1 MAVQALCNAEVVSAA
16 ALHEEPASDVGRH
29 GYISAAPEVYYL
41 SWLMRAMFLQKPPW
55 YQESNIGETMCVV
68 L

>member
-1 MAVQALCNAEVVSAA
+1 MAVQSLCNAEVVSAA

-55 YQESNIGETMCVV
+55 Y
-68 L
+68 